1 MSGTTAS
8 PRFIVPPKTVFDQR
22 RAADPAASAWV
33 SANAGS
39 GKTKVLAD
47 RVLRL
52 LLDEVEPTRILCLTF
67 TKAAAANMSNR
78 VFDELGAWVVLDD
91 AALTG
96 RLEALD
102 GKVPARQRVAVAR
115 RLFARAVETPGG
127 LKIETIHAFCERLL
141 HLFPFEANVPAR
153 FEVLDE
159 AQSQDLLERATSGVL
174 AEAAAGRAGVAQA
187 LDLVAREAGDETVGR
202 VLRAALRHKAF
213 LRAHAD
219 PADLDAAFAAFARE
233 CGLADRDTP
242 ESLRRAVMSDGIAPR
257 DWPDVAEALEA
268 GQKTDKDKAAQLKQA
283 LAAPDEAERFA
294 LYRDVFFT
302 KAGTPQKRMATKA
315 VDPELAER
323 LIAERDRIEVLLDR
337 IRAAEAVARTRALL
351 TLAQAVFSRLEA
363 LKSARAALDFD
374 DLIART
380 VALLGKADAAWILYK
395 LDAGIDHVLVDEAQ
409 DTSPDQWAILRK
421 LAEEFT
427 AGEGAHARRRT
438 LFAVGDPKQS
448 IYGFQGAAPHEF
460 EANGRYFRE
469 RTAGAGLAFED
480 VQLTVSFRSAP
491 EVLSAVD
498 AVFALPHHARG
509 LTLGD
514 AAATPVHESARPS
527 FPGVV
532 EVWPTIWKDKAPDA
546 DAWSLPLDEPDAA
559 EPAVRLAR
567 KVALTIRRWMD
578 AGDAS
583 GRRIRPG
590 DVLVLVRKRRT
601 FFEAV
606 IRALKDAG
614 VSVAGAD
621 RLTVAQH
628 IAVRDLV
635 AAGRVALLARDD
647 LTLAAALKS
656 PLVGWD
662 DDDLIRIAAPRANET
677 PLIEAV
683 EVAAAAGDAA
693 AARALAIVEGWRET
707 ARARGPFG
715 FYATLL
721 GPGAGRRR
729 LVARLGAEAGDAIDA
744 FLSQALAHERR
755 FAPSLTGFLDAFE
768 GATGDM
774 KRDMDDTRD
783 EVRVMTVHGA
793 KGLEAPVVILADGGE
808 KPDGSHD
815 PDLIEVTVSM
825 GARDVRV
832 PVWSP
837 GQRFDPEPV
846 AQARALLREK
856 AADENARL
864 LYVALT
870 RARDRLIVASAIKR
884 EPKADDAEAG
894 GAPGRPPPE
903 SWSGM
908 VIAGIE
914 QAVPDD
920 GGTRGRLVR
929 DTDEDGGEVL
939 RWLSPGKP
947 PAAGETGAAAPR
959 ELVAAP
965 VWLTAPAIPEAE
977 PMPPLRPSGA
987 LDAADRPHRPAE
999 PPTMKHARLRG
1010 QLVHTLIERLPAVAP
1025 ERRRHAAV
1033 AYIEAR
1039 APRLDAEERTG
1050 IVDAALTV
1058 LDAPLLAALFGQSGL
1073 AEVAIAGDI
1082 ALADGR
1088 TLAVSGRID
1097 RLAVVGS
1104 EVHVADFKTGECGG
1118 APARAHIAQ
1127 LALYSALL
1135 RQLMP
1140 EKTVRAFLVY
1150 TQGPEVVEADAEML
1164 DRELNRFSGS
1174 FHRQGNLS
1182 L

>member
-1 MSGTTAS
+1 MS
-8 PRFIVPPKTVFDQR
+8 RFVVPPKTVIDQR

-91 AALTG
+91 AGLAERLT
-96 RLEALD
+96 ALD
-102 GKVPARQRVAVAR
+102 GRAPARARIAVAR

-159 AQSQDLLERATSGVL
+159 AQSQDLLEQATREVL
-174 AEAAAGRAGVAQA
+174 TDAATGRSAIADA
-187 LDLVAREAGDETVGR
+187 LDQVAREAGDETVGR
-202 VLRAALRHKAF
+202 ALRTALRHKPF

-219 PADLDAAFAAFARE
+219 PAALDRVFAAFARA
-233 CGLADRDTP
+233 CGIAADDTP
-242 ESLRRAVMSDGIAPR
+242 ETLRRAVIAGGIAS
-257 DWPDVAEALEA
+257 DEWPAVAEALEA
-268 GQKTDKDKAAQLKQA
+268 GAKTDRDKAGLLRRAFAARDA
-283 LAAPDEAERFA
+283 LERFA

-302 KAGTPQKRMATKA
+302 QKGEPQKRLATKA
-315 VDPELAER
+315 IDPALTER
-323 LIAERDRIEVLLDR
+323 LIAERDRIEALLDR
-337 IRAAEAVARTRALL
+337 IRAAEAVARTRALFS
-351 TLAQAVFSRLEA
+351 LAQAVFNRLEK

-409 DTSPDQWAILRK
+409 DTSPEQWAILRK
-421 LAEEFT
+421 LVEEFT
-427 AGEGAHARRRT
+427 AGEGAGARRRT

-460 EANGRYFRE
+460 EANGHYFRA
-469 RTAGAGLAFED
+469 RAQAAGMAFED

-498 AVFALPHHARG
+498 AVFALPHHAKG

-514 AAATPVHESARPS
+514 TAATPVHESARPS

-532 EVWPTIWKDKAPDA
+532 EIWPTIWKDKPPEP
-546 DAWSLPLDEPDAA
+546 DAWSLPLDEPDAS

-567 KVALTIRRWMD
+567 KVALTVRRWMET
-578 AGDAS
+578 GDET
-583 GRRIRPG
+583 GRRIPPG

-606 IRALKDAG
+606 IRSLKDAG
-614 VSVAGAD
+614 VPVAGAD

-635 AAGRVALLARDD
+635 AAGRVALQPRDD
-647 LTLAAALKS
+647 LTLAASLKS

-662 DDDLIRIAAPRANET
+662 DDDLIRIAAPRAGDV
-677 PLIEAV
+677 PLIDAV
-683 EVAAAAGDAA
+683 AKAADAGAGDPA
-693 AARALAIVEGWRET
+693 AARALATVSSWRT
-707 ARARGPFG
+707 LARARGPFG

-721 GPGAGRRR
+721 GPQAGRRR

-744 FLSQALAHERR
+744 FVSQALAYEQR
-755 FAPSLTGFLDAFE
+755 FAPSLAGFLNAFE
-768 GATGDM
+768 GTTGDM

-815 PDLIEVTVSM
+815 PDLIEVPLTI
-825 GARDVRV
+825 GARALAV
-832 PVWSP
+832 PIWSP
-837 GQRFDPEPV
+837 GQRFDPAPV
-846 AQARALLREK
+846 AEARATLREK
-856 AADENARL
+856 AAEENARL

-884 EPKADDAEAG
+884 EPKADGTDA
-894 GAPGRPPPE
+894 GASSARPPDE

-908 VIAGIE
+908 VINGIE
-914 QAVPDD
+914 QAVSDD
-920 GGTRGRLVR
+920 GGLRGRLTRV
-929 DTDEDGGEVL
+929 TDETGGEIL
-939 RWLSPGKP
+939 RWSSPEKA
-947 PAAGETGAAAPR
+947 AAGGEPGGASPR
-959 ELVAAP
+959 PDISVPA
-965 VWLTAPAIPEAE
+965 WLTAPVLPETQPA
-977 PMPPLRPSGA
+977 PPLRPSSA
-987 LDAADRPHRPAE
+987 IDAADRPHRPAE
-999 PPTMKHARLRG
+999 ASAAESARLRG
-1010 QLVHTLIERLPAVAP
+1010 QLVHALIERLPALGP
-1025 ERRRHAAV
+1025 DRRRQAAI
-1033 AYIEAR
+1033 AYIDTR
-1039 APRLDAEERTG
+1039 APRLAPDERQH
-1050 IVDAALTV
+1050 IVDAALGIV
-1058 LDAPLLAALFGQSGL
+1058 DAPALAGLFGPSSR
-1073 AEVAIAGDI
+1073 AEVAIAGHI

-1088 TLAVSGRID
+1088 TLPVSGRID
-1097 RLAVVGS
+1097 RLAIIDD
-1104 EVHVADFKTGECGG
+1104 EVHIADFKTGAPG
-1118 APARAHIAQ
+1118 AVPADAPDHAHLAQ
-1127 LALYSALL
+1127 LALYRALL
-1135 RQLMP
+1135 RKLLP
-1140 EKTVRAFLVY
+1140 GRDVRAFLVY
-1150 TQGPEVVEADAEML
+1150 TRGPVVVEAEGAQL
-1164 DRELNRFSGS
+1164 DRALAEIAPGI
-1174 FHRQGNLS
+1174 
-1182 L
+1182 